1 MIEKHQKVDS
11 YLQKIDSRI
20 KNNQTLQWRKYVKLG
35 SKTVKLLC
43 YSKAFIPLI
52 EKQLSY
58 TIKDAADNY
67 DATIVLWNE
76 TEVENFIGDVTDN
89 HIKSRI
95 RIEQLV
101 SKSKSVGFE
110 IADSIGIE
118 RKLYTRVNV
127 DNGKISHFEIL
138 DDAYSKHNPVIRI
151 NCVIGVI
158 SAFDLENNIYY
169 YGVKD
174 LRPEEFI
181 KHGHIFVQIFNK
193 IVKTSNSALV
203 HGAVVGL
210 DNKGILFCA
219 RGQRG
224 KSTLAVLSMMQ
235 GFDYVSDDYLILEK
249 EGDDLYS
256 YPIYS
261 IITLS
266 PRMYNELY
274 DDLKGKFVSNNA
286 RRDKYVINIDDYHG
300 SFRDKYPIKICM
312 FPQIV
317 SDEKPSIVPC
327 KKGQAI
333 VQLVHSTINQ
343 LEDTYD
349 IKTIRKLI
357 SFVKDFDFY
366 QINLCADVVANVE
379 CLRQF
384 CSKIDEQKV
393 DPELVSG
400 VPNDLKINN

>member
-1 MIEKHQKVDS
+1 MVEKHQKVDF

-20 KNNQTLQWRKYVKLG
+20 KKNHVLQWQKYANLG
-35 SKTVKLLC
+35 SKTVKLIC
-43 YSKAFIPLI
+43 YSQEFIPLI

-58 TIKDAADNY
+58 ILKDFADNY
-67 DATIVLWNE
+67 EATIVLWNE
-76 TEVENFIGDVTDN
+76 IEVGDFVSDVTDN

-101 SKSKSVGFE
+101 TKSKNVGFE
-110 IADSIGIE
+110 ITDSSNAKRNI
-118 RKLYTRVNV
+118 YTRVNV

-138 DDAYSKHNPVIRI
+138 DDAYSKHNPVVRI
-151 NCVIGVI
+151 NSLIGIVN
-158 SAFDLENNIYY
+158 AFDQENNIYY

-193 IVKTSNSALV
+193 IAKTSNSALV
-203 HGAVVGL
+203 HGAVVGI

-235 GFDYVSDDYLILEK
+235 DFDYVSDDYLILEK

-274 DDLKGKFVSNNA
+274 HDLKGRFVSNNA
-286 RRDKYVINIDDYHG
+286 RRDKYVINIDDYHD

-357 SFVKDFDFY
+357 SFIKDFDFY
-366 QINLCADVVANVE
+366 QINLCSDISANVE
-379 CLRQF
+379 CLKQF
-384 CSKIDEQKV
+384 S
-393 DPELVSG
+393 S
-400 VPNDLKINN
+400 KINN